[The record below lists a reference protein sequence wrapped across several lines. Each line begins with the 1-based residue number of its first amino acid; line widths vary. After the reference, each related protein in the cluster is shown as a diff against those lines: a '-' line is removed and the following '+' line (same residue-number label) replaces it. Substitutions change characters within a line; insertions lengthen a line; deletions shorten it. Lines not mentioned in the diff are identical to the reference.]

1 MEIKEHFFKR
11 FKNPLIG
18 VVVFALVG
26 GYFTF
31 RKMKA
36 ALLPDVTFP
45 QVRIVADNGEQPVD
59 RMMITV
65 TRPLE
70 EAIKQVPYLQRVYS
84 ATSRGE
90 CEICVYMDWNADID
104 ISQQQIE
111 SRINQAKADLP
122 PGVRIEV
129 EKMSMYSTTAVMG
142 YVLRSPDKPPIDL
155 TWIANYT
162 VKPFFS
168 QIEGVS
174 SVQIS
179 GGRNKEYW
187 AELKVQKMAQLHIT
201 PQMVNDA
208 IGRNDFIKS
217 NGYSSDYRRLYLSL
231 TDASVYN
238 IGQLENIIVSSD
250 SSGYIRLQ
258 DIADIKVHEE
268 TTYTRIN
275 ADGTPA
281 IVIDVLQQPNANLVD
296 LSKRMDGKIKEL
308 RKILPHDVQI
318 NSYYNQ
324 ATFVND
330 AIESVKDALLLGLG
344 LAIIIVIIFLRSF
357 RASISVLLIIPVT
370 LSLTMM
376 WLYSIGQTFNI
387 MTLGAIAAAIGLI
400 IDDAIVVVEQMHRIK
415 EENPQ
420 MSAFEAAH
428 AAIKY
433 LRPVMIGSSLST
445 IVIFLPFIFL
455 LTGISG
461 AYFKV
466 LAITMVIALVCSFF
480 TTWLLLPVI
489 YSSFG
494 KGKNVAK
501 TSHHVKKQK
510 WVVFF
515 VNKPLMSLVL
525 VALLVGLFL
534 FVYPLLKT
542 GFLPAMDEGT
552 IVMDYFTPSGT
563 SFTETDS
570 ILMRA
575 ERAIISVPEVKTYVR
590 RTGTQMGF
598 FITEPNRGDFLIQL
612 RKKRN
617 KSTEEVINDIRQ
629 KIEETGMNLH
639 PDMGQRIEDIIG
651 DLIGEVQ
658 PIQIKIYGDDPNR
671 LDSIAMDA
679 TNAISNIKGL
689 ADIFNGVT
697 VAGPYINV
705 RPHLTTLQQFGITP
719 DDFQFQLKTKV
730 SGSVAGEVFDRQQMT
745 NIRIIEDTIANKQ
758 SVDAM
763 KSSYIFLPDARLQP
777 VARLAD
783 ITLSHGVAE
792 SDRENLQPV
801 VMITARLQNA
811 DLGTTMRA
819 VKRTIAQKLVLPPG
833 YHISYGGAYQEQQK
847 SFGELLLILI
857 TSCLLVFSIVLF
869 LFKDFRAAFIVLF
882 IAVLGVTGSCLALYI
897 TGTPLNVGSYT
908 GLIMMVGIVGENAI
922 FTFQQ
927 FDESRKTIEVKEAL
941 VYAISTRLRPKL
953 MTALCAVIALMP
965 LALGFG
971 TGASLHQPLAIAVVG
986 GFVIALPLLLI
997 VFPSLLSLAYGSRKR
1012 KMGI

>member
-1 MEIKEHFFKR
+1 MKEHFFKR

-18 VVVFALVG
+18 VVIFALAG
-26 GYFTF
+26 GFFTF

-36 ALLPDVTFP
+36 SLLPDVTFP

-90 CEICVYMDWNADID
+90 CEIDVYLDWNADID

-122 PGVRIEV
+122 PGVNIEV

-142 YVLRSPDKPPIDL
+142 YILRSPKRSAIDL
-155 TWIANYT
+155 TWLANYT

-187 AELKVQKMAQLHIT
+187 AELNIAKMASLRIT
-201 PQMVNDA
+201 PAMVNEA

-238 IGQLENIIVSSD
+238 INQLENIIISSD
-250 SSGYIRLQ
+250 SAGYIRLK
-258 DIADIKVHEE
+258 DIAQIKVHEE

-275 ADGTPA
+275 ADGSPA

-296 LSKRMDGKIKEL
+296 FSQRMEKKMQEL
-308 RKILPHDVQI
+308 KKILPPDVQLT
-318 NSYYNQ
+318 NYYNQ

-330 AIESVKDALLLGLG
+330 AIESVKDALLIGLA
-344 LAIIIVIIFLRSF
+344 LAIIIVIIFLRSY
-357 RASISVLLIIPVT
+357 RASLSVLLIIPVT
-370 LSLTMM
+370 LSLTLI
-376 WLYSIGQTFNI
+376 WLYAIGQTFNI

-400 IDDAIVVVEQMHRIK
+400 IDDAIVVVEQIHRIK
-415 EENPQ
+415 EENPS

-428 AAIKY
+428 EAIKY
-433 LRPVMIGSSLST
+433 LFPVMIGSSMST

-455 LTGISG
+455 LTGVSG

-480 TTWLLLPVI
+480 ATWLLLPVI
-489 YSSFG
+489 YSYFG
-494 KGKNVAK
+494 KSEIKMK

-515 VNKPLMSLVL
+515 VNKPWMSLGI
-525 VALLVGLFL
+525 VAVVVALFL
-534 FVYPLLKT
+534 FVYPGLKT
-542 GFLPAMDEGT
+542 GFLPEMDEGT

-570 ILMRA
+570 ILMRV

-612 RKKRN
+612 KKARN
-617 KSTEEVINDIRQ
+617 KTTEEVISDIRR
-629 KIEETGMNLH
+629 KIAETGMNVH
-639 PDMGQRIEDIIG
+639 PDIGQRIEDIIG

-658 PIQIKIYGDDPNR
+658 PIQIKIYGDDPAT
-671 LDSIAMDA
+671 LDSLAMNA
-679 TNAISNIKGL
+679 TKALSGVNGL

-705 RPHLTTLQQFGITP
+705 KPDLTKLQQFGVTP
-719 DDFQFQLKTKV
+719 DDFQFQLKTRLSGTV
-730 SGSVAGEVFDRQQMT
+730 SGEVFDKQQMT
-745 NIRIIEDTIANKQ
+745 NIRIIEDTVANRQ
-758 SVDAM
+758 TVDAM
-763 KSSYIFLPDARLQP
+763 NRSYIFLPDGRLQP
-777 VARLAD
+777 VSHFAD
-783 ITLSHGVAE
+783 ISLSHGVAE

-811 DLGTTMRA
+811 DLGTTMKS
-819 VKRTIAQKLVLPPG
+819 VKKAIAQKLVLPAG

-847 SFGELLLILI
+847 SFSELLLILI

-869 LFKDFRAAFIVLF
+869 LFRDFRAAFIVLF
-882 IAVLGVTGSCLALYI
+882 IAVLGVTGSCLALYV

-927 FDESRKTIEVKEAL
+927 FAESRKTNGVKDAL
-941 VYAISTRLRPKL
+941 VFAISTRLRPKL

-986 GFVIALPLLLI
+986 GFVLALPLLLI
-997 VFPSLLSLAYGSRKR
+997 VFPSLLSLAYGREKHISD
-1012 KMGI
+1012 